1 MLTTCGSP
9 KEIIYTVKGVVLFGV
24 SLSVLISG
32 ANEKSVRMPHG
43 MTREERRQW
52 VSKFDFHLA
61 RIED

>member
-1 MLTTCGSP
+1 MHSANSAL
-9 KEIIYTVKGVVLFGV
+9 KDKDIQGVVLFGA

-52 VSKFDFHLA
+52 VAKSVRVA
-61 RIED
+61 VEA